1 MSNLKKNN
9 IFEKTSFLGSNNSQF
24 IEQLY
29 ADYLETPDKIP
40 IEWKVFFE
48 GLNDKKEE
56 ILKTVI
62 GPSWA
67 PRVKKKK
74 FSDNFT
80 DRDTNKKNQDLEIL
94 SKSAITDASKASVRA
109 NMLVRAYRIRGH
121 LISNLDPLGLQKRE
135 EHPELKPKTYGF
147 SENDLNKKI
156 FLDGVLGLQS
166 ATLKEIIDIAK
177 KNYCQNIGYEFMH
190 MSDPNEKQWIRDR
203 IEGKEKG
210 IFFTENGK
218 KAILNKLVEAEG
230 FEKFLHIKFVGTKRF
245 GLDGGE
251 S

>member
-80 DRDTNKKNQDLEIL
+80 DRDTNKK
-94 SKSAITDASKASVRA
+94 KSRFRNIKQ
-109 NMLVRAYRIRGH
+109 IC
-121 LISNLDPLGLQKRE
+121 
-135 EHPELKPKTYGF
+135 
-147 SENDLNKKI
+147 
-156 FLDGVLGLQS
+156 
-166 ATLKEIIDIAK
+166 
-177 KNYCQNIGYEFMH
+177 NY
-190 MSDPNEKQWIRDR
+190 
-203 IEGKEKG
+203 
-210 IFFTENGK
+210 
-218 KAILNKLVEAEG
+218 
-230 FEKFLHIKFVGTKRF
+230 
-245 GLDGGE
+245 
-251 S
+251 